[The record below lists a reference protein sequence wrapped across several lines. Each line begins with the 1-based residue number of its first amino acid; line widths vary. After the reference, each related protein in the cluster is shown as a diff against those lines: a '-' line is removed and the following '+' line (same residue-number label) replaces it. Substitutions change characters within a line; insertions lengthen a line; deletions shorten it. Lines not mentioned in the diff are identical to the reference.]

1 MKADKV
7 VIEIENQNEYAP
19 IKVIVDGKEIKNVV
33 KIDFHAE
40 YASGRTTRS
49 LVIERY
55 GEWSKNAQ
63 GIPDIEREKIKIE
76 I

>member
-1 MKADKV
+1 MKANKV

-33 KIDFHAE
+33 KIDFNAE
-40 YASGRTTRS
+40 YASGRTTRN
-49 LVIERY
+49 LAIERY
-55 GEWSKNAQ
+55 GEWKKNTQ

>member
-49 LVIERY
+49 LAIER
-55 GEWSKNAQ
+55 
-63 GIPDIEREKIKIE
+63 
-76 I
+76 

>member
-1 MKADKV
+1 MKVNKA
-7 VIEIENQNEYAP
+7 VIEIENQNEFAP
-19 IKVIVDGKEIKNVV
+19 IKVIIDGKEIKNVV